1 MPGGDPAAL
10 ERLAAQLDAA
20 AAGTDGLASRTART
34 TADIKTNADWT
45 GSAADSYTAFT
56 GNLTRGVGATRA
68 PLTRIADAVRGY
80 AGYLRTAQEKV
91 SAYSSAAHTAAA
103 TQHPVDVAAAKG
115 AEQDAR
121 SAVAAQQTAGDHAA
135 AEVRDATGEME
146 NPFGPEGVVRD
157 WIEKIHA
164 PWDSLAGDVALGKL
178 LSKVKL
184 GEDMAKEAREF
195 DDGLP
200 KLFRQSADALD
211 ASLEAAN
218 ADWETNVSETLRLLD
233 DYDAIR
239 KWNLGRLETGEELA
253 RGGNLLHGIAVG
265 SDVLGIAGDAY
276 TLAKPE
282 DSGVMGNVDRGVAAV
297 NAGASAADGTY
308 AVLGMLNMTTDEIP
322 VAGEVVM
329 VGSGLYLGGDYL
341 YHHWQPFH
349 DVCNNVGHATA
360 SVAKGI
366 WHGVTSIF

>member
-1 MPGGDPAAL
+1 MPAGDPAAL

-20 AAGTDGLASRTART
+20 ASGTDSLASRTVRT
-34 TADIKTNADWT
+34 TADIRTNADWT
-45 GSAADSYTAFT
+45 GTAADGYTAFT
-56 GNLTRGVGATRA
+56 GNLTRGVGATQA
-68 PLTRIADAVRGY
+68 PLTRIAGAVRGY
-80 AGYLRTAQEKV
+80 ADYLRTAQEKV
-91 SAYSSAAHTAAA
+91 SAYSSAAQTADA
-103 TQHPVDVAAAKG
+103 TRHPADVAAAKT

-121 SAVAAQQTAGDHAA
+121 SAIAAQQTAGDHAE

-146 NPFGPEGVVRD
+146 NPFGPDGVVRE

-164 PWDSLAGDVALGKL
+164 PWDVLAADAPLGKL
-178 LSKVKL
+178 LSNAAA
-184 GEDMAKEAREF
+184 GEEMAKVAKEF
-195 DDGLP
+195 NEGLP
-200 KLFRQSADALD
+200 KLLRKSADALD
-211 ASLEAAN
+211 ASLQAAD
-218 ADWETNVSETLRLLD
+218 ADWETNVNETLRLLD

-239 KWNLGRLETGEELA
+239 KWNLGQLEAGEELA
-253 RGGNLLHGIAVG
+253 KGANLLHGIAVG

-276 TLAKPE
+276 VLAKPE
-282 DSGVMGNVDRGVAAV
+282 DSGAMGDVDRGVAAA
-297 NAGASAADGTY
+297 NMGASAADGTY

-322 VAGEVVM
+322 VAGEVVL

-349 DVCNNVGHATA
+349 DVCNDVGHATA